1 MKRSSAWW
9 RSLLLRRGPGR
20 FRRDRRGV
28 TLVEMAIIM
37 PIFLVFLFMLFEVA
51 FDQLMQGELES
62 ALHYTAYQMQVGNTE
77 NTTFGPNSQTFVDQE
92 FCPNAIAHL
101 LVCGSLYV
109 RVQRFDPNACTDF
122 YPAMAGTAPVSG
134 NMLELGDYSGDQP
147 IPITNNAAVGPTSC
161 ELNSITGPQGI
172 GFCNPL
178 PNEYIIVTAVYV
190 SPSIIAGL
198 LPGQAYSYNG
208 SLVHPAFATTAFYTE
223 AYTAAS
229 TVPLQC

>member
-1 MKRSSAWW
+1 MKRSTAWW

-77 NTTFGPNSQTFVDQE
+77 NTTFGPNGQTFIDQE

-101 LVCGSLYV
+101 LVCSSLYV
-109 RVQRFDPNACTDF
+109 RVQRYDPNGCSDF
-122 YPAMAGTAPVSG
+122 YPATAGSLPISG
-134 NMLELGDYSGDQP
+134 SNLELGDYSGDHT
-147 IPITNNAAVGPTSC
+147 IPVSNNGAVGPTSC
-161 ELNSITGPQGI
+161 ELNSPSGPQGI

-178 PNEYIIVTAVYV
+178 PSEYIIMTAIYV

-198 LPGQAYSYNG
+198 LPGQAYSFNG
-208 SLVHPAFATTAFYTE
+208 SLVHPAIATTAFYTE
-223 AYTAAS
+223 AYTAAT